1 MHHNHQ
7 TKNADL
13 GNALLLDDSRE
24 PRETKSPNQD
34 LIPPPSTHDIYIP
47 FTQNKPLEVNR
58 SVDPQGKIDIYLDN
72 CITVIPDIGNNRPR
86 GNAATTLAIHA
97 VSQLLPQK
105 EPVPRDK
112 SIETSKGKSEG
123 ALEEIKVIL

>member
-34 LIPPPSTHDIYIP
+34 LIPPPSTHDIYTP
-47 FTQNKPLEVNR
+47 FTQNKPLAVNR

-72 CITVIPDIGNNRPR
+72 FITVIPDIGSNRAR
-86 GNAATTLAIHA
+86 GNATISLATHA
-97 VSQLLPQK
+97 VSRPLAQK
-105 EPVPRDK
+105 
-112 SIETSKGKSEG
+112 
-123 ALEEIKVIL
+123 